1 MSLFLIYHLP
11 KHLDL
16 FVVCILTAAT
26 FQLYVS
32 TCELTTVLQYFA
44 PAGAYVT
51 CPSQGSLNQLSLQH
65 QFIHSC
71 LLVNVPPESP
81 VTVLK
86 G

>member
-16 FVVCILTAAT
+16 FVVCIPTAAT

-32 TCELTTVLQYFA
+32 TCDVTTVLQYFA

-51 CPSQGSLNQLSLQH
+51 CHSQASLY
-65 QFIHSC
+65 
-71 LLVNVPPESP
+71 VPPESP

-86 G
+86 GG